1 MFQQEQYMQPPVLER
16 SAPLTNDTGDDDDD
30 YDPPM
35 LQENVSHIDN
45 ANFKLIKNMPNEH
58 CNCHPHHDHD
68 HWIFVRSSV
77 MLAEWKTK
85 YYYYFWK
92 QLFPKYTYSTYFK
105 QLKM

>member
-45 ANFKLIKNMPNEH
+45 ANFNLIKNEMLTFSCQNV
-58 CNCHPHHDHD
+58 
-68 HWIFVRSSV
+68 IFVGETV
-77 MLAEWKTK
+77 AVWYTLAIVYYKTLPT
-85 YYYYFWK
+85 FTGV
-92 QLFPKYTYSTYFK
+92 P
-105 QLKM
+105 

>member
-45 ANFKLIKNMPNEH
+45 ANFNLIKNEMLMCSCQNV
-58 CNCHPHHDHD
+58 
-68 HWIFVRSSV
+68 IFVGETV
-77 MLAEWKTK
+77 AVWYALAIVCYKIAPT
-85 YYYYFWK
+85 FTGV
-92 QLFPKYTYSTYFK
+92 P
-105 QLKM
+105 

>member
-16 SAPLTNDTGDDDDD
+16 SVPLTNDTGDDDDD

-45 ANFKLIKNMPNEH
+45 ANFKLIKNMANEH
-58 CNCHPHHDHD
+58 CNCHPHHD

-85 YYYYFWK
+85 FYYYFW
-92 QLFPKYTYSTYFK
+92 
-105 QLKM
+105 